1 MQILKHID
9 YTEEHIFQINQAFI
23 SKSEEDEEKLRLLK
37 LEQDAQAKLNNVL
50 KRQGYKNVDHEGVII
65 QNESPVLLFQNQ
77 ESQKNALL
85 DLINPY
91 HKNQEYTA

>member
-37 LEQDAQAKLNNVL
+37 LE
-50 KRQGYKNVDHEGVII
+50 
-65 QNESPVLLFQNQ
+65 
-77 ESQKNALL
+77 
-85 DLINPY
+85 
-91 HKNQEYTA
+91 